1 MPSSRSPEIMSRS
14 ASLKTPIC
22 EQLGIE
28 LPIFGFSHSVEV
40 TVALTKAGGFGVYG
54 AARESAEDIAR
65 HLAKIRDMVGDLPF
79 GVDVMLPKGMP
90 EKTLEEIQAELPE
103 QHIEFVE
110 HLREKY
116 DVPPARNQGFFNS
129 MVRTPGFFDDQ
140 LQAALES
147 DVNMLAFGVGFT
159 PEAVA
164 RAKDRNMLTAA
175 LIGHPKHAQSALH
188 ADVEVIVAQGAEA
201 GGHTGEISTLTLVP
215 QSVAMAEGRPVL
227 AAGGIGHGSQV
238 AASLAMGAQGVWLGT
253 KWLTTLEHQLEQ
265 GKVDKLLA
273 AGSGDTVV
281 TRGSSGK
288 PQRQIRSAW
297 SNEWA
302 APDAPKPLKMP
313 YQHALVGDLIIA
325 VEEND
330 IEPLLTEPAGQSVA
344 WCENVSTVADVVE
357 ELVEQT
363 HEALSRMA
371 TMLS

>member
-1 MPSSRSPEIMSRS
+1 MTSGISF
-14 ASLKTPIC
+14 KTPIC
-22 EQLGIE
+22 EQLGID
-28 LPIFGFSHSVEV
+28 LPIFGFSHSVAV
-40 TVALTKAGGFGVYG
+40 TAALTKAGGFGVYG

-65 HLAKIRDMVGDLPF
+65 HLAEIRDMVGDMPF

-103 QHIEFVE
+103 QHKEFVE

-116 DVPPARNQGFFNS
+116 DVPPAQNQGFFNS
-129 MVRTPGFFDDQ
+129 MVRTPDFFDDQ

-227 AAGGIGHGSQV
+227 AAGGIGHGSQI

-253 KWLTTLEHQLEQ
+253 KWLTTHEHQLEQ

-297 SNEWA
+297 SDEWA

-313 YQHALVGDLIIA
+313 YQHALVGDLIIS

-363 HEALSRMA
+363 REALSRMA
-371 TMLS
+371 TMLP